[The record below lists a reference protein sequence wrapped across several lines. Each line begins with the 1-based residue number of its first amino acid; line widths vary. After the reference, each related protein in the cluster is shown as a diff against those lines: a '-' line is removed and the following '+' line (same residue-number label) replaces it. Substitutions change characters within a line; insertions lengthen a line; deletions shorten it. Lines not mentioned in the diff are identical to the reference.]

1 MSTNQKI
8 QYQIVSH
15 YIHVAR
21 DFFSLSILSKFIRF
35 IYIGKKE
42 IHLKNLFVK
51 TERQRYWLDQL
62 AAIAEPIKAEAVEVD
77 EQSRFPFEAH
87 RLLLQIGYPQLTLP
101 KQYGGEGLSVY
112 DMVLVQETLASYDEN
127 ASLSL
132 GWTLGV
138 VGEIYET
145 KLWTDDLLI
154 AFSEEIKRGAMIN
167 RAVSEAATGSPT
179 RGGRPGT
186 NAISTKGGWLINGR
200 KIFTTAS
207 PVLDYFLTSAWIEE
221 KQQVGFFL
229 IHKDAAGLSIEEN
242 WEMSAMRG
250 TSSHDLVLKDV
261 LVATE
266 HLVELPSHP
275 SGGKINGWILH
286 IPATYL
292 GIAQAARDYA
302 IHFANHH
309 QPNSLNA
316 PISTLPNVQQLL
328 GDIELK
334 LHQARFVLYGV
345 AEAYDDPARRGL
357 ITNEMAVAK
366 HTVTNMA
373 IDIVDKAMRVVGA
386 KSLQLSNPLQRYYR
400 NVRAGL
406 HNPPMDDM
414 TIIKLATAAIEQQ
427 KLYENQSLNHV
438 NNKEK

>member
-1 MSTNQKI
+1 MKE
-8 QYQIVSH
+8 
-15 YIHVAR
+15 
-21 DFFSLSILSKFIRF
+21 LFI
-35 IYIGKKE
+35 
-42 IHLKNLFVK
+42 K
-51 TERQRYWLDQL
+51 TERQHYWLGQL
-62 AAIAEPIKAEAVEVD
+62 ASIAESIKAEAVEVD

-87 RLLLQIGYPQLTLP
+87 KRLLQIGYPKLTLP

-138 VGEIYET
+138 VGEIYDK
-145 KLWTDDLLI
+145 KLWAEDILQQFAL
-154 AFSEEIKRGAMIN
+154 EVQKGAIIN
-167 RAVSEAATGSPT
+167 RAVSELATGSPT

-186 NAISTKGGWLINGR
+186 TAVSTDNGWLLNGR

-221 KQQVGFFL
+221 KGQIGFFL
-229 IHKDAAGLSIEEN
+229 IHKDVVGLSIDEN

-250 TSSHDLVLKDV
+250 TSSHDLVLKNV
-261 LVATE
+261 LVPKN
-266 HLVELPSHP
+266 HLVELPNHP
-275 SGGKINGWILH
+275 SGAKINGWILH

-302 IHFANHH
+302 LHFANHH

-345 AEAYDDPARRGL
+345 AEAYDDPARRDTL
-357 ITNEMAVAK
+357 TNEMAVAK
-366 HTVTNMA
+366 HTVTNIA

-386 KSLQLSNPLQRYYR
+386 KSLQLTNPLQRYYR

-414 TIIKLATAAIEQQ
+414 TILKLAAAAIEQQ
-427 KLYENQSLNHV
+427 KLTEL
-438 NNKEK
+438 E

>member
-1 MSTNQKI
+1 LKDLFIKTAQQK
-8 QYQIVSH
+8 
-15 YIHVAR
+15 
-21 DFFSLSILSKFIRF
+21 
-35 IYIGKKE
+35 
-42 IHLKNLFVK
+42 
-51 TERQRYWLDQL
+51 YWLDQL
-62 AAIAEPIKAEAVEVD
+62 ASIAEPIRTEAKEVD

-87 RLLLQIGYPQLTLP
+87 RLLLQIGYPRLTLP
-101 KQYGGEGLSVY
+101 KEFGGEGLSVY
-112 DMVLVQETLASYDEN
+112 DMVLIQETLASYDEN

-145 KLWTDDLLI
+145 KLWADDALHLL
-154 AFSEEIKRGAMIN
+154 APEIKNGAIIN

-186 NAISTKGGWLINGR
+186 NAISTKQGWLLNGR

-221 KQQVGFFL
+221 KNQIGFFL
-229 IHKDAAGLSIEEN
+229 IHKDVKGLSIEEN

-250 TSSHDLVLKDV
+250 TSSHDLVLTDV
-261 LVATE
+261 VVPSNY
-266 HLVELPSHP
+266 LVELPSHP

-302 IHFANHH
+302 LHFANHH

-345 AEAYDDPARRGL
+345 AEAYDDPARREFL
-357 ITNEMAVAK
+357 TNEMAVAK
-366 HTVTNMA
+366 HTVTNLA
-373 IDIVDKAMRVVGA
+373 IDVVDKAMRVVGA
-386 KSLQLSNPLQRYYR
+386 KSLQLTNPLQRYYR

-427 KLYENQSLNHV
+427 KMKEN
-438 NNKEK
+438 

>member
-1 MSTNQKI
+1 MKDLFIKTAQQK
-8 QYQIVSH
+8 
-15 YIHVAR
+15 
-21 DFFSLSILSKFIRF
+21 
-35 IYIGKKE
+35 
-42 IHLKNLFVK
+42 
-51 TERQRYWLDQL
+51 YWLDQL
-62 AAIAEPIKAEAVEVD
+62 ASIAEPIKAEAKEVD

-87 RLLLQIGYPQLTLP
+87 RLLLQIGYPRLTLP
-101 KQYGGEGLSVY
+101 KEFGGEGLSVY
-112 DMVLVQETLASYDEN
+112 DMVLIQETLASYDEN

-145 KLWTDDLLI
+145 KLWADDALHLF
-154 AFSEEIKRGAMIN
+154 APEIKNGAIIN

-186 NAISTKGGWLINGR
+186 NAISTEQGWLLNGR

-221 KQQVGFFL
+221 KNQIGFFL
-229 IHKDAAGLSIEEN
+229 IHKDVEGLSIEEN

-250 TSSHDLVLKDV
+250 TSSHDLVLTDV
-261 LVATE
+261 VVPSSY
-266 HLVELPSHP
+266 LVELPSHP

-302 IHFANHH
+302 LHFANHH

-334 LHQARFVLYGV
+334 LHQARYVLYGV
-345 AEAYDDPARRGL
+345 AETYDDPARREFL
-357 ITNEMAVAK
+357 TNEMAVAK
-366 HTVTNMA
+366 HTVTNLA
-373 IDIVDKAMRVVGA
+373 IEIVDKAMRVVGA
-386 KSLQLSNPLQRYYR
+386 KSLQLTNPLQRFYR

-427 KLYENQSLNHV
+427 KSKEN
-438 NNKEK
+438 

>member
-1 MSTNQKI
+1 MKE
-8 QYQIVSH
+8 
-15 YIHVAR
+15 
-21 DFFSLSILSKFIRF
+21 LFI
-35 IYIGKKE
+35 
-42 IHLKNLFVK
+42 K
-51 TERQRYWLDQL
+51 TERQQYWLEQL
-62 AAIAEPIKAEAVEVD
+62 ASIAEPIKSEAVEVD

-87 RLLLQIGYPQLTLP
+87 KLLLQIGYPKLTLP

-112 DMVLVQETLASYDEN
+112 DMILVQETLASYDEN

-138 VGEIYET
+138 VGEIYDK
-145 KLWTDDLLI
+145 KLWADDIL
-154 AFSEEIKRGAMIN
+154 EEFALEVQKGAIIN
-167 RAVSEAATGSPT
+167 RAVSELATGSPT

-186 NAISTKGGWLINGR
+186 TAVSTDNGWLLNGR

-221 KQQVGFFL
+221 KGQIGFFL
-229 IHKDAAGLSIEEN
+229 IHKDVTGLTIVEN

-250 TSSHDLVLKDV
+250 TSSHDLVLENVVVPKN
-261 LVATE
+261 
-266 HLVELPSHP
+266 HLVELPNHP

-302 IHFANHH
+302 LHFANHH

-345 AEAYDDPARRGL
+345 AEAYDDPARRDTL
-357 ITNEMAVAK
+357 TNEMAVAK
-366 HTVTNMA
+366 HTVTNIA

-386 KSLQLSNPLQRYYR
+386 KSLQLTNPLQRYYR

-427 KLYENQSLNHV
+427 KLTEH
-438 NNKEK
+438 

>member
-1 MSTNQKI
+1 VKE
-8 QYQIVSH
+8 
-15 YIHVAR
+15 
-21 DFFSLSILSKFIRF
+21 LFI
-35 IYIGKKE
+35 
-42 IHLKNLFVK
+42 K
-51 TERQRYWLDQL
+51 TERQHYWLDQL
-62 AAIAEPIKAEAVEVD
+62 ASIAETIKAEAVDVD

-87 RLLLQIGYPQLTLP
+87 KQLLQIGYPKLTLP
-101 KQYGGEGLSVY
+101 QQYGGEGLSVY

-138 VGEIYET
+138 VGEIYDK
-145 KLWTDDLLI
+145 KLWAEDILQQFAL
-154 AFSEEIKRGAMIN
+154 EVQKGAIIN
-167 RAVSEAATGSPT
+167 RTVSELATGSPT
-179 RGGRPGT
+179 RGGRPAT
-186 NAISTKGGWLINGR
+186 NAVSTNDGWLLNGR

-221 KQQVGFFL
+221 KGQIGFFL
-229 IHKDAAGLSIEEN
+229 IHKDVVGLSIEEN

-250 TSSHDLVLKDV
+250 TSSHDLVLKNV
-261 LVATE
+261 LVPKN

-275 SGGKINGWILH
+275 SGAKINGWILH

-302 IHFANHH
+302 LHFANHH

-345 AEAYDDPARRGL
+345 AEAYDDPARRATL
-357 ITNEMAVAK
+357 TNEMAVAK
-366 HTVTNMA
+366 HTVTNNA

-386 KSLQLSNPLQRYYR
+386 KSLQLTNPLQRYYR

-414 TIIKLATAAIEQQ
+414 TILKLAAAAIEQQ
-427 KLYENQSLNHV
+427 KLTELD
-438 NNKEK
+438 

>member
-1 MSTNQKI
+1 M
-8 QYQIVSH
+8 
-15 YIHVAR
+15 
-21 DFFSLSILSKFIRF
+21 
-35 IYIGKKE
+35 KE
-42 IHLKNLFVK
+42 LFVK
-51 TERQRYWLDQL
+51 TAQQRHWLEKL
-62 AAIAEPIKAEAVEVD
+62 TLIAEPIKAEAREVD

-87 RLLLQIGYPQLTLP
+87 KLLLQIDYPKLTLP
-101 KQYGGEGLSVY
+101 KEYGGEGFSVY
-112 DMVLVQETLASYDEN
+112 DMVLIQETLASYDEN

-138 VGEIYET
+138 IGELYEK
-145 KLWTDDLLI
+145 KLWSEDLLNTF
-154 AFSEEIKRGAMIN
+154 AQEVKEGAMVN

-186 NAISTKGGWLINGR
+186 NAVSTKDGWVLNGR

-207 PVLDYFLTSAWIEE
+207 PVLDYFLTSAWVEE
-221 KQQVGFFL
+221 KEQVGFFL
-229 IHKDAAGLSIEEN
+229 IHKDVTGLSIEEN

-250 TSSHDLVLKDV
+250 TSSHDLVLQDV
-261 LVATE
+261 VVPRE
-266 HLVELPSHP
+266 YLVELPNHP
-275 SGGKINGWILH
+275 SGGKINGWLLH

-302 IHFANHH
+302 LHFANHH
-309 QPNSLNA
+309 QPNSLHA

-328 GDIELK
+328 GEIELK
-334 LHQARFVLYGV
+334 LQQARFVIYGV
-345 AEAYDDPARRGL
+345 AEAYDDPARRGIL
-357 ITNEMAVAK
+357 TIEIAVAK
-366 HTVTNMA
+366 HTVTNIA

-386 KSLQLSNPLQRYYR
+386 KSLQLTNPLQRYYR

-427 KLYENQSLNHV
+427 KNS
-438 NNKEK
+438 EKQ

>member
-1 MSTNQKI
+1 MKE
-8 QYQIVSH
+8 
-15 YIHVAR
+15 
-21 DFFSLSILSKFIRF
+21 LFI
-35 IYIGKKE
+35 
-42 IHLKNLFVK
+42 K
-51 TERQRYWLDQL
+51 TERQHYWLEQL
-62 AAIAEPIKAEAVEVD
+62 ATIAEPIKSEAVAVD
-77 EQSRFPFEAH
+77 EQSSFPFEAH
-87 RLLLQIGYPQLTLP
+87 KLLLQIGYPKLTLP
-101 KQYGGEGLSVY
+101 KEYGGEGLSVY
-112 DMVLVQETLASYDEN
+112 DMILVQETLASYDEN

-138 VGEIYET
+138 VGEIYDK
-145 KLWTDDLLI
+145 KLWTDDILQ
-154 AFSEEIKRGAMIN
+154 AFALEVQKGAIIN
-167 RAVSEAATGSPT
+167 RAVSELATGSPT

-186 NAISTKGGWLINGR
+186 TAVSTDNGWLLNGR

-221 KQQVGFFL
+221 KGQIGFFL
-229 IHKDAAGLSIEEN
+229 IHKDVTGLSIVEN

-250 TSSHDLVLKDV
+250 TSSHDLVLENVVVPKNY
-261 LVATE
+261 
-266 HLVELPSHP
+266 LVELPNHP

-302 IHFANHH
+302 LHFANHH

-345 AEAYDDPARRGL
+345 AEAYDDPARRTTL
-357 ITNEMAVAK
+357 TNEMAVAK
-366 HTVTNMA
+366 HTVTNLA

-386 KSLQLSNPLQRYYR
+386 KSLQLTNPLQRYYR

-427 KLYENQSLNHV
+427 KL
-438 NNKEK
+438 KEQ

>member
-1 MSTNQKI
+1 MKE
-8 QYQIVSH
+8 
-15 YIHVAR
+15 
-21 DFFSLSILSKFIRF
+21 LFI
-35 IYIGKKE
+35 
-42 IHLKNLFVK
+42 K
-51 TERQRYWLDQL
+51 TERQQYWLEQL
-62 AAIAEPIKAEAVEVD
+62 ASIAEPIKSEAVEVD

-87 RLLLQIGYPQLTLP
+87 KLLLQIGYPKLTLP

-112 DMVLVQETLASYDEN
+112 DMILVQETLASYDEN

-138 VGEIYET
+138 VGEIYDK
-145 KLWTDDLLI
+145 KLWADDIL
-154 AFSEEIKRGAMIN
+154 EEFALEVQKGAIIN
-167 RAVSEAATGSPT
+167 RAVSELATGSPT

-186 NAISTKGGWLINGR
+186 TAVSTDNGWLLNGR

-221 KQQVGFFL
+221 KGQIGFFL
-229 IHKDAAGLSIEEN
+229 IHKDVTGLSIVEN

-250 TSSHDLVLKDV
+250 TSSHDLVLENVVVPKN
-261 LVATE
+261 
-266 HLVELPSHP
+266 HLVELPNHP

-302 IHFANHH
+302 LHFANHH

-345 AEAYDDPARRGL
+345 AEAYDDPARRDTL
-357 ITNEMAVAK
+357 TNEMAVAK
-366 HTVTNMA
+366 HTVTNIA

-386 KSLQLSNPLQRYYR
+386 KSLQLTNPLQRYYR

-427 KLYENQSLNHV
+427 KLTEH
-438 NNKEK
+438 

>member
-1 MSTNQKI
+1 MK
-8 QYQIVSH
+8 
-15 YIHVAR
+15 
-21 DFFSLSILSKFIRF
+21 DLFI
-35 IYIGKKE
+35 
-42 IHLKNLFVK
+42 K
-51 TERQRYWLDQL
+51 TKRQQYWLEQL
-62 AAIAEPIKAEAVEVD
+62 ASISESIKAEAKEVD

-87 RLLLQIGYPQLTLP
+87 KLLLQIGYPKLTLP
-101 KQYGGEGLSVY
+101 KEYGGEGLSVY

-138 VGEIYET
+138 VGELYEK
-145 KLWTDDLLI
+145 KLWVDDLLSTF
-154 AFSEEIKRGAMIN
+154 AQEIKNGAIIN

-186 NAISTKGGWLINGR
+186 NAVSIEEGWLLNGR

-221 KQQVGFFL
+221 KNQIGFFL
-229 IHKDAAGLSIEEN
+229 IHKDVQGLSIEEN

-261 LVATE
+261 IVPKNY
-266 HLVELPSHP
+266 LVELPSHP
-275 SGGKINGWILH
+275 SGGKIDGWILH

-302 IHFANHH
+302 LHFANHY

-334 LHQARFVLYGV
+334 LYQARFVLYGV
-345 AEAYDDPARRGL
+345 AEAYDDPARREL
-357 ITNEMAVAK
+357 LTNEMAVAK
-366 HTVTNMA
+366 HTVTNLA
-373 IDIVDKAMRVVGA
+373 IEIVDKAMRVVGA
-386 KSLQLSNPLQRYYR
+386 KSLQLTNPLQRYYR

-414 TIIKLATAAIEQQ
+414 TIIKLANTAIELQ
-427 KLYENQSLNHV
+427 KSNE
-438 NNKEK
+438 

>member
-1 MSTNQKI
+1 MKDLFIKTAQQK
-8 QYQIVSH
+8 
-15 YIHVAR
+15 
-21 DFFSLSILSKFIRF
+21 
-35 IYIGKKE
+35 
-42 IHLKNLFVK
+42 
-51 TERQRYWLDQL
+51 YWLDQL
-62 AAIAEPIKAEAVEVD
+62 ASIAEPIRTEAKEVD

-87 RLLLQIGYPQLTLP
+87 RLLLQIGYPRLTLP
-101 KQYGGEGLSVY
+101 KEFGGEGLSVY
-112 DMVLVQETLASYDEN
+112 DMVLIQETLASYDEN

-145 KLWTDDLLI
+145 KLWADDALHLL
-154 AFSEEIKRGAMIN
+154 APEIKKGAIIN

-186 NAISTKGGWLINGR
+186 NAISTKQGWLLNGR

-221 KQQVGFFL
+221 KNQIGFFL
-229 IHKDAAGLSIEEN
+229 IHKDVKGLSIEEN

-250 TSSHDLVLKDV
+250 TSSHDLVLTDV
-261 LVATE
+261 VVPNNY
-266 HLVELPSHP
+266 LVELPSHP

-302 IHFANHH
+302 LYFANHH

-345 AEAYDDPARRGL
+345 AEAYDDPARREFL
-357 ITNEMAVAK
+357 TNEMAVAK
-366 HTVTNMA
+366 HTVTNLA
-373 IDIVDKAMRVVGA
+373 IDVVDKAMRVVGA
-386 KSLQLSNPLQRYYR
+386 KSLQLTNPLQRYYR

-427 KLYENQSLNHV
+427 KLKEN
-438 NNKEK
+438 

>member
-1 MSTNQKI
+1 MK
-8 QYQIVSH
+8 
-15 YIHVAR
+15 
-21 DFFSLSILSKFIRF
+21 DLFI
-35 IYIGKKE
+35 
-42 IHLKNLFVK
+42 K
-51 TERQRYWLDQL
+51 TKRQEYWLEQL
-62 AAIAEPIKAEAVEVD
+62 ASISEPIKAEAKEVD

-87 RLLLQIGYPQLTLP
+87 KLLLQIGYPKLTLP
-101 KQYGGEGLSVY
+101 KEYGGEGLSVY

-138 VGEIYET
+138 VGELYEK
-145 KLWTDDLLI
+145 KLWTEDLLSLF
-154 AFSEEIKRGAMIN
+154 AQEINNGAIIN
-167 RAVSEAATGSPT
+167 RAVSEVATGSPT

-186 NAISTKGGWLINGR
+186 NAVSIEEGWLLNGR

-221 KQQVGFFL
+221 KNKIGFFL
-229 IHKDAAGLSIEEN
+229 IHKDIQGLSIEEN

-261 LVATE
+261 IVPVS

-302 IHFANHH
+302 LHFANHH

-328 GDIELK
+328 GDIELM

-345 AEAYDDPARRGL
+345 AEAYDDPARREL

-366 HTVTNMA
+366 HTVTNLA
-373 IDIVDKAMRVVGA
+373 IEIVDKAMRVVGA
-386 KSLQLSNPLQRYYR
+386 KSLQLTNPLQRYYR

-414 TIIKLATAAIEQQ
+414 TIIKLANAAIEQQ
-427 KLYENQSLNHV
+427 KSDEINDKTVEN
-438 NNKEK
+438 KGK

>member
-1 MSTNQKI
+1 
-8 QYQIVSH
+8 
-15 YIHVAR
+15 
-21 DFFSLSILSKFIRF
+21 
-35 IYIGKKE
+35 
-42 IHLKNLFVK
+42 LKNLFIK
-51 TERQRYWLDQL
+51 TERQRFLLEQI
-62 AAIAEPIKAEAVEVD
+62 AAIAEPIKAEAAEVD
-77 EQSRFPFEAH
+77 EQSRFPFKAH
-87 RLLLQIGYPQLTLP
+87 QLLLQIGYPQFTLP
-101 KQYGGEGLSVY
+101 KEYGGEGLLVY
-112 DMVLVQETLASYDEN
+112 EMVLVQETLASYDEN

-138 VGEIYET
+138 VGEIYEK
-145 KLWTDDLLI
+145 KLWAEELLT
-154 AFSEEIKRGAMIN
+154 AFAQEIKKGAIIN

-186 NAISTKGGWLINGR
+186 NAVSTKDGWRLNGR

-221 KQQVGFFL
+221 QQQIGFFL
-229 IHKDAAGLSIEEN
+229 IHKDSQGVSIEEN

-250 TSSHDLVLKDV
+250 TSSHDLVLQNV
-261 LVATE
+261 IVAKE
-266 HLVELPSHP
+266 HLVELPNHP
-275 SGGKINGWILH
+275 SGGKINGWLLH

-302 IHFANHH
+302 LHFANHY

-316 PISTLPNVQQLL
+316 PIGTLPNVQQLL

-334 LHQARFVLYGV
+334 LDQARFVLYGV
-345 AEAYDDPARRGL
+345 ADAYDDPVRRAL
-357 ITNEMAVAK
+357 LTNEMAVAK
-366 HTVTNMA
+366 HTVTNIA

-414 TIIKLATAAIEQQ
+414 TIIKLATAALEQQ
-427 KLYENQSLNHV
+427 KLDEQ
-438 NNKEK
+438 K

>member
-1 MSTNQKI
+1 LKDLFIKTTQQK
-8 QYQIVSH
+8 
-15 YIHVAR
+15 
-21 DFFSLSILSKFIRF
+21 
-35 IYIGKKE
+35 
-42 IHLKNLFVK
+42 
-51 TERQRYWLDQL
+51 YWLDQL
-62 AAIAEPIKAEAVEVD
+62 ASIAEPIRTEAKEVD

-87 RLLLQIGYPQLTLP
+87 RLLLQIGYPRLTLP
-101 KQYGGEGLSVY
+101 KEFGGEGLSVY
-112 DMVLVQETLASYDEN
+112 DMVLIQETLASYDEN

-145 KLWTDDLLI
+145 KLWADDALHLL
-154 AFSEEIKRGAMIN
+154 APEIKNGAIIN

-186 NAISTKGGWLINGR
+186 NAISTKQGWLLNGR

-221 KQQVGFFL
+221 KNQIGFFL
-229 IHKDAAGLSIEEN
+229 IHKDVKGLSIEEN

-250 TSSHDLVLKDV
+250 TSSHDLVLTDV
-261 LVATE
+261 VVPSNY
-266 HLVELPSHP
+266 LVELPSHP

-302 IHFANHH
+302 LHFANHH

-334 LHQARFVLYGV
+334 LHQSRFVLYGV
-345 AEAYDDPARRGL
+345 AEAYDDPARREFL
-357 ITNEMAVAK
+357 TNEMAVAK
-366 HTVTNMA
+366 HTVTNLA
-373 IDIVDKAMRVVGA
+373 IDVVDKAMRVVGA
-386 KSLQLSNPLQRYYR
+386 KSLQLTNPLQRYYR

-427 KLYENQSLNHV
+427 KMKEN
-438 NNKEK
+438 

>member
-1 MSTNQKI
+1 MKDLFIKTAQQK
-8 QYQIVSH
+8 
-15 YIHVAR
+15 
-21 DFFSLSILSKFIRF
+21 
-35 IYIGKKE
+35 
-42 IHLKNLFVK
+42 
-51 TERQRYWLDQL
+51 YWLDQL
-62 AAIAEPIKAEAVEVD
+62 ASIAEPIRTEAKEVD

-87 RLLLQIGYPQLTLP
+87 RLLLQIGYPRLTLP
-101 KQYGGEGLSVY
+101 KEFGGEGLSVY
-112 DMVLVQETLASYDEN
+112 DMVLIQETLASYDEN

-145 KLWTDDLLI
+145 KLWADDALHLL
-154 AFSEEIKRGAMIN
+154 APEIKNGAIIN

-186 NAISTKGGWLINGR
+186 NAILTKQGWLLNGR

-221 KQQVGFFL
+221 KNQIGFFL
-229 IHKDAAGLSIEEN
+229 IHKDVKGLSIEEN

-250 TSSHDLVLKDV
+250 TSSHDLVLTDV
-261 LVATE
+261 VVPSNY
-266 HLVELPSHP
+266 LVELPSHP

-302 IHFANHH
+302 LHFANHH

-345 AEAYDDPARRGL
+345 AEAYDDPARREFL
-357 ITNEMAVAK
+357 TNEMAVAK
-366 HTVTNMA
+366 HTVTNLA
-373 IDIVDKAMRVVGA
+373 IDVVDKAMRVVGA
-386 KSLQLSNPLQRYYR
+386 KSLQLTNPLQRYYR

-427 KLYENQSLNHV
+427 KMKEN
-438 NNKEK
+438 

>member
-1 MSTNQKI
+1 MKE
-8 QYQIVSH
+8 
-15 YIHVAR
+15 
-21 DFFSLSILSKFIRF
+21 LFI
-35 IYIGKKE
+35 
-42 IHLKNLFVK
+42 K
-51 TERQRYWLDQL
+51 TEQQRYWLEQL
-62 AAIAEPIKAEAVEVD
+62 ALIADSIKEKAREVD

-87 RLLLQIGYPQLTLP
+87 KLLLQIGYPKLTLP

-112 DMVLVQETLASYDEN
+112 DLVLIQETLASYDEN

-138 VGEIYET
+138 IGELYEK
-145 KLWTDDLLI
+145 KLWTEDLLDFF
-154 AFSEEIKRGAMIN
+154 AQEVRKGATVN
-167 RAVSEAATGSPT
+167 RAASEAVTGSPT
-179 RGGRPGT
+179 RGGRP
-186 NAISTKGGWLINGR
+186 STHAVSIKDGWLINGR
-200 KIFTTAS
+200 KNFTTAS
-207 PVLDYFLTSAWIEE
+207 PVLDYFLTSAWVQE
-221 KQQVGFFL
+221 KEQVGFFL
-229 IHKDAAGLSIEEN
+229 IHKDSPGLSIEEN

-250 TSSHDLVLKDV
+250 TSSHDLVLQDV
-261 LVATE
+261 IIPRE
-266 HLVELPSHP
+266 YLVELPNHP
-275 SGGKINGWILH
+275 SGGAINGWLLH

-302 IHFANHH
+302 LHFANHH
-309 QPNSLNA
+309 QPNSLQA

-334 LHQARFVLYGV
+334 LQQARFVIYGV
-345 AEAYDDPARRGL
+345 AEAYDDPARKDTL
-357 ITNEMAVAK
+357 TNEIAVAK
-366 HTVTNMA
+366 HTVTNIA

-427 KLYENQSLNHV
+427 KNS
-438 NNKEK
+438 EK

>member
-1 MSTNQKI
+1 MKDLFIKTAQQK
-8 QYQIVSH
+8 
-15 YIHVAR
+15 
-21 DFFSLSILSKFIRF
+21 
-35 IYIGKKE
+35 
-42 IHLKNLFVK
+42 
-51 TERQRYWLDQL
+51 YWLDQL
-62 AAIAEPIKAEAVEVD
+62 ASIAEPIRTEAKEVD

-87 RLLLQIGYPQLTLP
+87 RLLLQIGYPRLTLP
-101 KQYGGEGLSVY
+101 KEFGGEGLSVY
-112 DMVLVQETLASYDEN
+112 DMVLIQETLASYDEN

-145 KLWTDDLLI
+145 KLWADDALHLF
-154 AFSEEIKRGAMIN
+154 APEIKNGAIIN

-186 NAISTKGGWLINGR
+186 NAISTEQGWLLNGR

-207 PVLDYFLTSAWIEE
+207 PVLDYFLTSAWIGE
-221 KQQVGFFL
+221 KNQIGFFL
-229 IHKDAAGLSIEEN
+229 IHKNVKGLSIEEN

-250 TSSHDLVLKDV
+250 TSSHDLVLTDV
-261 LVATE
+261 VVPSNY
-266 HLVELPSHP
+266 LVELPSHP

-302 IHFANHH
+302 LYFANHH

-345 AEAYDDPARRGL
+345 AEAYDDPARREFL
-357 ITNEMAVAK
+357 TNEMAVAK
-366 HTVTNMA
+366 HTVTNLA
-373 IDIVDKAMRVVGA
+373 IDVVDKAMRVVGA
-386 KSLQLSNPLQRYYR
+386 KSLQLTNPLQRYYR

-427 KLYENQSLNHV
+427 KLKEN
-438 NNKEK
+438 

>member
-1 MSTNQKI
+1 MKDLFIKTAQQK
-8 QYQIVSH
+8 
-15 YIHVAR
+15 
-21 DFFSLSILSKFIRF
+21 
-35 IYIGKKE
+35 
-42 IHLKNLFVK
+42 
-51 TERQRYWLDQL
+51 YWLDQL
-62 AAIAEPIKAEAVEVD
+62 ASIAEPIRNEAKEVD

-87 RLLLQIGYPQLTLP
+87 RLLLQIGYPRLTLP
-101 KQYGGEGLSVY
+101 KEFGGEGLSVY
-112 DMVLVQETLASYDEN
+112 DMVLIQETLASYDEN

-145 KLWTDDLLI
+145 KLWADDALHLL
-154 AFSEEIKRGAMIN
+154 ASEIKKGAIIN

-186 NAISTKGGWLINGR
+186 NAISTKQGWLLNGR

-221 KQQVGFFL
+221 KNQIGFFL
-229 IHKDAAGLSIEEN
+229 IHKDVKGLSIEEN

-250 TSSHDLVLKDV
+250 TSSHDLVLTDV
-261 LVATE
+261 VVPSNY
-266 HLVELPSHP
+266 LVELPSHP

-302 IHFANHH
+302 LYFANHH

-345 AEAYDDPARRGL
+345 AEAYDDPARREFL
-357 ITNEMAVAK
+357 TNEMAVAK
-366 HTVTNMA
+366 HTVTNLA
-373 IDIVDKAMRVVGA
+373 IDVVDKAMRVVGA
-386 KSLQLSNPLQRYYR
+386 KSLQLTNPLQRYYR

-427 KLYENQSLNHV
+427 KLKEN
-438 NNKEK
+438 

>member
-1 MSTNQKI
+1 MKE
-8 QYQIVSH
+8 
-15 YIHVAR
+15 
-21 DFFSLSILSKFIRF
+21 LFI
-35 IYIGKKE
+35 
-42 IHLKNLFVK
+42 K
-51 TERQRYWLDQL
+51 TERQQYWLEQL
-62 AAIAEPIKAEAVEVD
+62 ASIAEPIKSEAVEVD

-87 RLLLQIGYPQLTLP
+87 KQLLQIGYPKLTLP

-112 DMVLVQETLASYDEN
+112 DMILVQETLASYDEN

-138 VGEIYET
+138 VGEIYDK
-145 KLWTDDLLI
+145 KLWADDIL
-154 AFSEEIKRGAMIN
+154 EEFALEVQKGAIIN
-167 RAVSEAATGSPT
+167 RAVSELATGSPT

-186 NAISTKGGWLINGR
+186 TAVSTDNGWLLNGR

-221 KQQVGFFL
+221 KGQIGFFL
-229 IHKDAAGLSIEEN
+229 IHKDVTGLSIVEN

-250 TSSHDLVLKDV
+250 TSSHDLVLENVVVPKN
-261 LVATE
+261 
-266 HLVELPSHP
+266 HLVELPNHP

-302 IHFANHH
+302 LHFANHH

-345 AEAYDDPARRGL
+345 AEAYDDPARRDTL
-357 ITNEMAVAK
+357 TNEMAVAK
-366 HTVTNMA
+366 HTVTNIA

-386 KSLQLSNPLQRYYR
+386 KSLQLTNPLQRYYR

-427 KLYENQSLNHV
+427 KLTEH
-438 NNKEK
+438 

>member
-1 MSTNQKI
+1 M
-8 QYQIVSH
+8 
-15 YIHVAR
+15 
-21 DFFSLSILSKFIRF
+21 
-35 IYIGKKE
+35 
-42 IHLKNLFVK
+42 KNLFIK
-51 TERQRYWLDQL
+51 TKQQQYWLDQL
-62 AAIAEPIKAEAVEVD
+62 ASISESIKAEAKEVD

-87 RLLLQIGYPQLTLP
+87 KLLLQIGYPKLTLP
-101 KQYGGEGLSVY
+101 KEYGGEGLSVY
-112 DMVLVQETLASYDEN
+112 DMVLIQETLASYDEN

-138 VGEIYET
+138 VGELYEK
-145 KLWTDDLLI
+145 KLWSDDLLSSF
-154 AFSEEIKRGAMIN
+154 AQEIKNGAIIN
-167 RAVSEAATGSPT
+167 RAASEAATGSPT

-186 NAISTKGGWLINGR
+186 NAVSREGGWLLNGR

-221 KQQVGFFL
+221 KNKIGYFL
-229 IHKDAAGLSIEEN
+229 IHKDAQGLSIEEN

-261 LVATE
+261 IVPTN
-266 HLVELPSHP
+266 HLVELPNHP

-302 IHFANHH
+302 LHFANHH

-334 LHQARFVLYGV
+334 LYQARFVLYGV
-345 AEAYDDPARRGL
+345 ADAYDDLARREL
-357 ITNEMAVAK
+357 LANEMAVAK
-366 HTVTNMA
+366 HTVTNLA
-373 IDIVDKAMRVVGA
+373 IEIVDKAMRVVGA
-386 KSLQLSNPLQRYYR
+386 KSLHLTNPLQRYYR

-414 TIIKLATAAIEQQ
+414 TIIKLANVAIEQQ
-427 KLYENQSLNHV
+427 KSNENQ
-438 NNKEK
+438 

>member
-1 MSTNQKI
+1 MKE
-8 QYQIVSH
+8 
-15 YIHVAR
+15 
-21 DFFSLSILSKFIRF
+21 LFI
-35 IYIGKKE
+35 
-42 IHLKNLFVK
+42 K
-51 TERQRYWLDQL
+51 TERQRYWLEQL
-62 AAIAEPIKAEAVEVD
+62 ASIAEPIKSEAVEVD
-77 EQSRFPFEAH
+77 EQSRFPFEAYK
-87 RLLLQIGYPQLTLP
+87 LLLQIGYPKLTLP

-112 DMVLVQETLASYDEN
+112 DMILVQETLASYDEN

-138 VGEIYET
+138 VGEIYDK
-145 KLWTDDLLI
+145 KLWAEDLLQNF
-154 AFSEEIKRGAMIN
+154 AQKVQQGAIIN
-167 RAVSEAATGSPT
+167 RAVSELATGSPT

-186 NAISTKGGWLINGR
+186 NAVSTADGWLLNGR

-221 KQQVGFFL
+221 KGQIGFFL
-229 IHKDAAGLSIEEN
+229 IHKDVAGLSIEEN
-242 WEMSAMRG
+242 WQMSAMRG
-250 TSSHDLVLKDV
+250 TSSHDLVLQNV
-261 LVATE
+261 VVPTN

-302 IHFANHH
+302 LHFANHH

-345 AEAYDDPARRGL
+345 AEAYD
-357 ITNEMAVAK
+357 EMAVAK
-366 HTVTNMA
+366 HTVTNIA
-373 IDIVDKAMRVVGA
+373 IDVVDKAMRVVGA
-386 KSLQLSNPLQRYYR
+386 KSLQLTNPLQRYYR

-414 TIIKLATAAIEQQ
+414 TILKLATAAIEQQ
-427 KLYENQSLNHV
+427 KLSEQ
-438 NNKEK
+438 

>member
-1 MSTNQKI
+1 MKE
-8 QYQIVSH
+8 
-15 YIHVAR
+15 
-21 DFFSLSILSKFIRF
+21 LFI
-35 IYIGKKE
+35 
-42 IHLKNLFVK
+42 K
-51 TERQRYWLDQL
+51 TERQHYWLEQL
-62 AAIAEPIKAEAVEVD
+62 ATIAEPIKSEAVAVD

-87 RLLLQIGYPQLTLP
+87 KLLLQIGYPKLTLP
-101 KQYGGEGLSVY
+101 KEYGGEGLSVY
-112 DMVLVQETLASYDEN
+112 DMILVQETLASYDEN

-138 VGEIYET
+138 VGEIYDK
-145 KLWTDDLLI
+145 KLWTDDILQ
-154 AFSEEIKRGAMIN
+154 AFASEVQKGAIIN
-167 RAVSEAATGSPT
+167 RAVSELATGSPT

-186 NAISTKGGWLINGR
+186 TAVSTDNGWLLNGR

-221 KQQVGFFL
+221 KGQIGFFL
-229 IHKDAAGLSIEEN
+229 IHKDVTGLSIVEN

-250 TSSHDLVLKDV
+250 TSSHDLVLENVVVPKNY
-261 LVATE
+261 
-266 HLVELPSHP
+266 LVELPNHP

-302 IHFANHH
+302 LHFANHH

-345 AEAYDDPARRGL
+345 AEAYDDPARRATL
-357 ITNEMAVAK
+357 TNEMAVAK
-366 HTVTNMA
+366 HTVTNLA

-386 KSLQLSNPLQRYYR
+386 KSLQLTNPLQRYYR

-427 KLYENQSLNHV
+427 KL
-438 NNKEK
+438 KEQ

>member
-1 MSTNQKI
+1 M
-8 QYQIVSH
+8 
-15 YIHVAR
+15 
-21 DFFSLSILSKFIRF
+21 
-35 IYIGKKE
+35 
-42 IHLKNLFVK
+42 KNLFIK
-51 TERQRYWLDQL
+51 TKQQQYWLDQL
-62 AAIAEPIKAEAVEVD
+62 ASISESIKAEAKEVD

-87 RLLLQIGYPQLTLP
+87 KLLLQIGYPKLTLP
-101 KQYGGEGLSVY
+101 KEYGGEGLSVY

-138 VGEIYET
+138 VGELYEE
-145 KLWTDDLLI
+145 KLWADDMLSSF
-154 AFSEEIKRGAMIN
+154 AQEIMNGAIIN

-186 NAISTKGGWLINGR
+186 NAVSKEAGWLLNGR

-221 KQQVGFFL
+221 KNQIGYFL
-229 IHKDAAGLSIEEN
+229 IHKDAQGLSIEEN

-261 LVATE
+261 IVPSN
-266 HLVELPSHP
+266 HLVELPGHP

-302 IHFANHH
+302 LHFANHY

-334 LHQARFVLYGV
+334 LYQARFVLYGV
-345 AEAYDDPARRGL
+345 AEAYDDSARREL
-357 ITNEMAVAK
+357 LANEMAVAK
-366 HTVTNMA
+366 HTVTNLA
-373 IDIVDKAMRVVGA
+373 IEIVDKAMRVVGA
-386 KSLQLSNPLQRYYR
+386 KSLQLTNSLQRYYR

-414 TIIKLATAAIEQQ
+414 TIIKLANAAIEQQ
-427 KLYENQSLNHV
+427 KSHE
-438 NNKEK
+438 

>member
-1 MSTNQKI
+1 MKDLFIKTAQQK
-8 QYQIVSH
+8 
-15 YIHVAR
+15 
-21 DFFSLSILSKFIRF
+21 
-35 IYIGKKE
+35 
-42 IHLKNLFVK
+42 
-51 TERQRYWLDQL
+51 YWLDQL
-62 AAIAEPIKAEAVEVD
+62 ASIAEPIRTEAKEVD

-87 RLLLQIGYPQLTLP
+87 RLLLQIGYPRLTLP
-101 KQYGGEGLSVY
+101 KEFGGEGLSVY
-112 DMVLVQETLASYDEN
+112 DMVLIQETLASYDEN

-145 KLWTDDLLI
+145 KLWAEDALHLL
-154 AFSEEIKRGAMIN
+154 APEIKNGAIIN

-186 NAISTKGGWLINGR
+186 NAISTKQGWLLNGR

-221 KQQVGFFL
+221 KNQIGFFL
-229 IHKDAAGLSIEEN
+229 IHKDVKGLSIEEN

-250 TSSHDLVLKDV
+250 TSSHDLVLTDV
-261 LVATE
+261 VVPSNY
-266 HLVELPSHP
+266 LVELPSHP

-302 IHFANHH
+302 LHFANHH

-345 AEAYDDPARRGL
+345 AEAYDDPARREFL
-357 ITNEMAVAK
+357 TNEMAVAK
-366 HTVTNMA
+366 HTVTNLA
-373 IDIVDKAMRVVGA
+373 IDVVDKAMRVVGA
-386 KSLQLSNPLQRYYR
+386 KSLQLTNPLQRYYR

-427 KLYENQSLNHV
+427 KMKEN
-438 NNKEK
+438 

>member
-1 MSTNQKI
+1 MKE
-8 QYQIVSH
+8 
-15 YIHVAR
+15 
-21 DFFSLSILSKFIRF
+21 LFI
-35 IYIGKKE
+35 
-42 IHLKNLFVK
+42 K
-51 TERQRYWLDQL
+51 TERQHYWLEQL
-62 AAIAEPIKAEAVEVD
+62 ATIAEPIKSEAVAVD

-87 RLLLQIGYPQLTLP
+87 KLLLQIGYPKLTLP
-101 KQYGGEGLSVY
+101 KEYGGEGLSVY
-112 DMVLVQETLASYDEN
+112 DMILVQETLASYDEN

-138 VGEIYET
+138 VGEIYDK
-145 KLWTDDLLI
+145 KLWTDDILQ
-154 AFSEEIKRGAMIN
+154 AFALEVQKGAIIN
-167 RAVSEAATGSPT
+167 RAVSELATGSPT

-186 NAISTKGGWLINGR
+186 TAVSTDNGWLLNGR

-221 KQQVGFFL
+221 KGQIGFFL
-229 IHKDAAGLSIEEN
+229 IHKDVTGLSIVEN

-250 TSSHDLVLKDV
+250 TSSHDLVLENVVVPKNY
-261 LVATE
+261 
-266 HLVELPSHP
+266 LVELPNHP

-302 IHFANHH
+302 LHFANHH

-345 AEAYDDPARRGL
+345 AEAYDDPARRATL
-357 ITNEMAVAK
+357 TNEMAVAK
-366 HTVTNMA
+366 HTVTNLA

-386 KSLQLSNPLQRYYR
+386 KSLQLTNPLQRYYR

-427 KLYENQSLNHV
+427 KL
-438 NNKEK
+438 KEQ

>member
-1 MSTNQKI
+1 MKE
-8 QYQIVSH
+8 
-15 YIHVAR
+15 
-21 DFFSLSILSKFIRF
+21 LFI
-35 IYIGKKE
+35 
-42 IHLKNLFVK
+42 K
-51 TERQRYWLDQL
+51 TEQQRYWLEQL
-62 AAIAEPIKAEAVEVD
+62 ALIADSIKEKAREVD

-87 RLLLQIGYPQLTLP
+87 KLLLQIGYPKLTLP

-112 DMVLVQETLASYDEN
+112 DLVLIQETLASYDEN

-138 VGEIYET
+138 IGELYEK
-145 KLWTDDLLI
+145 KLWTEDLLDFF
-154 AFSEEIKRGAMIN
+154 AQEVRKGATVN
-167 RAVSEAATGSPT
+167 RAASEAVTGSPT
-179 RGGRPGT
+179 RGGRP
-186 NAISTKGGWLINGR
+186 STHAVSIKDGWLINGR
-200 KIFTTAS
+200 KNFTTAS
-207 PVLDYFLTSAWIEE
+207 PVLDYFLTSAWVQE
-221 KQQVGFFL
+221 KEQVGFFL
-229 IHKDAAGLSIEEN
+229 IHKDSPGLSIEEN

-250 TSSHDLVLKDV
+250 TSSHDLVLQDV
-261 LVATE
+261 IVPRE
-266 HLVELPSHP
+266 YLVELPNHP
-275 SGGKINGWILH
+275 SGGAINGWLLH

-302 IHFANHH
+302 LHFANHH
-309 QPNSLNA
+309 QPNSLQA

-334 LHQARFVLYGV
+334 LQQARFVIYGV
-345 AEAYDDPARRGL
+345 AEAYDDPARKDTL
-357 ITNEMAVAK
+357 TNEIAVAK
-366 HTVTNMA
+366 HTVTNIA

-427 KLYENQSLNHV
+427 KNS
-438 NNKEK
+438 EK

>member
-1 MSTNQKI
+1 LKDLFIKTAQQK
-8 QYQIVSH
+8 
-15 YIHVAR
+15 
-21 DFFSLSILSKFIRF
+21 
-35 IYIGKKE
+35 
-42 IHLKNLFVK
+42 
-51 TERQRYWLDQL
+51 YWLDQL
-62 AAIAEPIKAEAVEVD
+62 ASIAEPIKAEAKEVD

-87 RLLLQIGYPQLTLP
+87 RLLLQIGYPRLTLP
-101 KQYGGEGLSVY
+101 KEFGGEGLSVY
-112 DMVLVQETLASYDEN
+112 DMVLIQETLASYDEN

-145 KLWTDDLLI
+145 KLWADDALHLF
-154 AFSEEIKRGAMIN
+154 APEIKNGAIIN

-186 NAISTKGGWLINGR
+186 NAISTEQGWLLNGR

-207 PVLDYFLTSAWIEE
+207 PVLDYFLTSAWIGE
-221 KQQVGFFL
+221 KNQIGFFL
-229 IHKDAAGLSIEEN
+229 IHKDVKGLSIEEN

-250 TSSHDLVLKDV
+250 TSSHDLVLTDV
-261 LVATE
+261 VVPSNY
-266 HLVELPSHP
+266 LVELPSHP

-302 IHFANHH
+302 LHFANHH

-334 LHQARFVLYGV
+334 LHQARYVLYGV
-345 AEAYDDPARRGL
+345 AEAYDDPARREFL
-357 ITNEMAVAK
+357 TNEMAVAK
-366 HTVTNMA
+366 HTVTNLA
-373 IDIVDKAMRVVGA
+373 IEIVDKAMRVVGA
-386 KSLQLSNPLQRYYR
+386 KSLQLTNPLQRYYR

-427 KLYENQSLNHV
+427 KSKENY
-438 NNKEK
+438 

>member
-1 MSTNQKI
+1 MK
-8 QYQIVSH
+8 
-15 YIHVAR
+15 
-21 DFFSLSILSKFIRF
+21 DLFI
-35 IYIGKKE
+35 
-42 IHLKNLFVK
+42 K
-51 TERQRYWLDQL
+51 TKQQHHWMGQL
-62 AAIAEPIKAEAVEVD
+62 TSIAEQIKAQAVEVD

-87 RLLLQIGYPQLTLP
+87 KLLLQIGYPKLTLP
-101 KQYGGEGLSVY
+101 KEYGGEGLSVY
-112 DMVLVQETLASYDEN
+112 DMVLIQETLASYDEN

-138 VGEIYET
+138 VGEIYEK
-145 KLWTDDLLI
+145 KLWSDNLLETF
-154 AFSEEIKRGAMIN
+154 ALEVKKGAIVN

-186 NAISTKGGWLINGR
+186 NAVATSDGWLLNGR

-221 KQQVGFFL
+221 KEQIGFFL
-229 IHKDAAGLSIEEN
+229 IHKDVQGVSIEEN

-261 LVATE
+261 IVSKDY
-266 HLVELPSHP
+266 LVELPNHP

-302 IHFANHH
+302 LHFANHH

-345 AEAYDDPARRGL
+345 AEAYDDAVRRNTL
-357 ITNEMAVAK
+357 TNEMAVAK
-366 HTVTNMA
+366 HTVTNLA

-386 KSLQLSNPLQRYYR
+386 KSLQLTNPLQRYYR

-427 KLYENQSLNHV
+427 KLNEN
-438 NNKEK
+438 K